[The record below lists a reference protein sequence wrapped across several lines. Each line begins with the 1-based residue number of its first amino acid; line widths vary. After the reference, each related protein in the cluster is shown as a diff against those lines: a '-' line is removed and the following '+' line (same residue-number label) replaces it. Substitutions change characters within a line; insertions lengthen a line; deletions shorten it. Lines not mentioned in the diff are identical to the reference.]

1 MVNKSDLEKKKFKRT
16 VISIILA
23 FLLLGIGMVAGSTI
37 IGLDKTIRFTDGE
50 GNLHELTF
58 QQGVLTSYNK
68 IMDYQGSLGEIIN
81 PSVFDGIV
89 SYYKL
94 NETSGEVIDSAN
106 LNNGINNGATRGVVG
121 IIDNAFDFES
131 SNHEYVS
138 INDGGNLSFN
148 NDIENYSMG
157 LWFKTES
164 KGVNK
169 ELIIDRTNSGSP
181 ASYRCNINIIDQVH
195 CGSWDGQMAI
205 DTYTSTL
212 VSSDNWHY
220 LTFVS
225 NITHSKIYLD
235 GNLEDTK
242 INNNGDTSN
251 LEGSYIGRYSSG
263 DQDIHYFDGEIDEVG
278 IWDRALS
285 NNEIQ
290 RLYNNGNGLSYF

>member
-1 MVNKSDLEKKKFKRT
+1 MK
-16 VISIILA
+16 
-23 FLLLGIGMVAGSTI
+23 
-37 IGLDKTIRFTDGE
+37 
-50 GNLHELTF
+50 
-58 QQGVLTSYNK
+58 Q
-68 IMDYQGSLGEIIN
+68 
-81 PSVFDGIV
+81 IV

-94 NETSGEVIDSAN
+94 NETTGEVIDSAN